1 MTIPEADRAL
11 LQASPVDAALGYASL
26 GWPVFPLVPGTK
38 VPFEGSN
45 GHLDAITDAD
55 RIRAWWTQ
63 CPDANIGVDLERAG
77 LLSVAPDSL
86 EWLAE
91 FERRGLPDT
100 WAFESGSGEGHRH
113 YLYRRPEAAPL
124 ARRCPSGKFDI
135 LSEGYAILPPSRT
148 TGPYRWL
155 TEPNGIG
162 PVEAPA
168 WAIEELSRARSPG
181 EWPEIDPDQPPV
193 RLDEED
199 ERRWRGELVATKR
212 DGSVDRSKSL
222 MLMSFPLAAAGL
234 SERGVAEA
242 LRDRDIALGWHKYSD
257 RGDDREYVK
266 LAVEAVAVQRWG
278 AGLLERVRL
287 GLPIVKSTA
296 ADDRKAGAT
305 DFLLI
310 DFPDTLNLPVA
321 AKLIDGFLPERS
333 LILNSAT
340 RGSYKSAATNGI
352 GVSLVTGLD
361 WLGRKVLKPGPVVYV
376 LAEGRGDLSRRN
388 AALIKHLG
396 LLAEQ
401 LRDMVYLLAAP
412 NLSNAETVKRLLGAI
427 DQRGI
432 DPVLVVIDTLAR
444 TFGGG
449 NENQQQ
455 DMNGYVDGLYLLHE
469 SLLRSS
475 ILTNHHFNRDQ
486 QSRGSSVLLDA
497 MDFAF
502 EMKVENGT
510 VRFESTK
517 NRYGAPFAD
526 FYATPR
532 VIDLRA
538 EEPPSGII
546 QLRTDETTAVV
557 LEPCGAPERKTG
569 QVIAGH
575 KLLDSD
581 RKLLAALRDEPTG
594 RLAHGTWGEAAGVH
608 KQTVNKRRPEL
619 LMAQLVTV
627 VVVGRAK
634 YYSLTEEGKEVA
646 GQC

>member
-1 MTIPEADRAL
+1 
-11 LQASPVDAALGYASL
+11 V
-26 GWPVFPLVPGTK
+26 
-38 VPFEGSN
+38 
-45 GHLDAITDAD
+45 
-55 RIRAWWTQ
+55 
-63 CPDANIGVDLERAG
+63 
-77 LLSVAPDSL
+77 
-86 EWLAE
+86 EWLSE
-91 FERRGLPDT
+91 FERRGLPVT
-100 WAFESGSGEGHRH
+100 WVFESGGGEGHRH
-113 YLYRRPEAAPL
+113 YLYRRPEAAPIK
-124 ARRCPSGKFDI
+124 SINKSQEYDI
-135 LSEGYAILPPSRT
+135 KSSGYAILPPSRT
-148 TGPYRWL
+148 KGPYRWL
-155 TEPNGIG
+155 TEPNGNN

-168 WAIEELSRARSPG
+168 WAVEELTRARSSS
-181 EWPEIDPDQPPV
+181 ELVEIDPDQPPV
-193 RLDEED
+193 RLDEEG
-199 ERRWRGELVATKR
+199 EERWRGERIEYKP
-212 DGSVDRSKSL
+212 DGSIDRSKSL
-222 MLMSFPLAAAGL
+222 MMLSFPLAAAGL

-242 LRDRDIALGWHKYSD
+242 LKDRDIELSWHKYSD
-257 RGDDREYVK
+257 RSDDREYVK

-287 GLPIVKSTA
+287 GLPIVTKSTA
-296 ADDRKAGAT
+296 DERKAGAT

-310 DFPDTLNLPVA
+310 DFPDTLHLPVA

-361 WLGRKVLKPGPVVYV
+361 WLGRKVLRSGPVVSV
-376 LAEGRGDLSRRN
+376 LAEGQGDLSRRN

-396 LLAEQ
+396 LQAEQ

-412 NLSNAETVKRLLGAI
+412 NLSNAETVKRLLGAV

-455 DMNGYVDGLYLLHE
+455 DMNRYVDGLYLLHE
-469 SLLRSS
+469 SLPRTS

-526 FYATPR
+526 FYATPC
-532 VIDLRA
+532 VIDLREGESA
-538 EEPPSGII
+538 PGII
-546 QLRTDETTAVV
+546 RLPTDETTAVV
-557 LEPCGAPERKTG
+557 LEPCDAPERKTG

-581 RKLLAALRDEPTG
+581 RKLLIALRNEPTG
-594 RLAHGTWGEAAGVH
+594 RLSHSRWSEAALVH
-608 KQTVNKRRPEL
+608 KQTVNKRRTSL
-619 LMAQLVTV
+619 LETGLVEHTA
-627 VVVGRAK
+627 VGNAS
-634 YYSLTEEGKEVA
+634 YYSLTETGKEVA
-646 GQC
+646 AQC